1 MSCSVKRGEEGFC
14 DLLIIGGGINGAGI
28 ARDAA
33 GRGLKVLL
41 CEQADLAGA
50 TSSVSSKLI
59 HGGLRYLEHYEFRL
73 VREALAEREV
83 LLAIMPHISWPM
95 RFVLPHDASQR
106 PPWMIRLGLFLY
118 DHLAPRSRLA
128 GSRQIDMRSVP
139 EGAPLRTDYKKGF
152 VYSDCWVDDARLVV
166 LNVMDAALR
175 GATVLTRTELVSAR
189 REKDHWIATLV
200 SEDHGGQVIRAKALV
215 NAAGPWA
222 AEIQGKVLG
231 RRGRAS
237 LRLIQGSHIV
247 VPKLYEGSHAYIL
260 QNPDKRIVFVIP
272 YEGRFTLIGT
282 TDVPYEGDPRNVR
295 TSEAETAYLCG
306 AVNRYFPSEIAPT
319 GVVWSYSGV
328 RPLYDDAADDPSSIT
343 RDYVLELSGERG
355 EAPLLTIF
363 GGKLTT
369 YRRLAE
375 QALEKL
381 SPFLTTGSGG
391 WTATAPLP
399 GGDLPCGDPD
409 AFLSAFRLRH
419 PWLPE
424 AVARR
429 YVRSYGTRA
438 DLIVQGARR
447 LVDLGDHL
455 GAGLYEQEAEY
466 LLAHEWARTADDILL
481 RRTKLLLHGGQ
492 PLMRAVEKW
501 LADRRRG
508 HADRM
513 TAAVAMRE

>member
-1 MSCSVKRGEEGFC
+1 VSGSVTRVEEEPC
-14 DLLIIGGGINGAGI
+14 DLLIVGGGINGAGI

-41 CEQADLAGA
+41 CERGDLASA
-50 TSSVSSKLI
+50 TSSASSKLI

-83 LLAIMPHISWPM
+83 LLGIMPHISWPM

-106 PPWMIRLGLFLY
+106 PPWLIRLGLFLY
-118 DHLAPRSRLA
+118 DHLAPRSHLA
-128 GSRQIDMRSVP
+128 PSRQIDMRAGP
-139 EGAPLRTDYKKGF
+139 EGAPLRRDYTKGF

-166 LNVMDAALR
+166 LNVMDAASR
-175 GATVLTRTELVSAR
+175 GAMVFTRTALVSAR
-189 REKDHWIATLV
+189 RDKGHWVATLT
-200 SEDHGGQVIRAKALV
+200 SEDRGSRVVRARALV

-222 AEIQGKVLG
+222 AEIERQVLG
-231 RRGRAS
+231 ARGHAS

-282 TDVPYEGDPRNVR
+282 TDVPYEGDPRNAR
-295 TSEAETAYLCG
+295 ISEAEKAYLCG
-306 AVNRYFPSEIAPT
+306 AVNRYFSSEVAPSD
-319 GVVWSYSGV
+319 VLWSYSGV
-328 RPLYDDAADDPSSIT
+328 RPLYDDAADDPASIT
-343 RDYVLELSGERG
+343 RDYVLELNGERG
-355 EAPLLTIF
+355 EAPMLTIF

-375 QALEKL
+375 HALEKL
-381 SPFLTTGSGG
+381 SPFLAIASGG
-391 WTATAPLP
+391 WTATVPLP
-399 GGDLPCGDPD
+399 GGDLPEGGPD
-409 AFLSAFRLRH
+409 SFLSNFRLRH

-438 DLIVQGARR
+438 DLIVQGARH
-447 LVDLGDHL
+447 LADLGDHL
-455 GAGLYEQEAEY
+455 GAGLYEREAEY
-466 LLAHEWARTADDILL
+466 LVVHEWAREADDILL
-481 RRTKLLLHGGQ
+481 RRTKLLLHGGES
-492 PLMRAVEKW
+492 LERAVEKW
-501 LADRRRG
+501 LSDRRRG
-508 HADRM
+508 DRM
-513 TAAVAMRE
+513 TPAVAMRE